1 MVVSTHDSDDM
12 LGIEV
17 QPIESMEEDAEMVE
31 VSAVEPEPVQ
41 PEPALPADPFD
52 PWVHPVEAFIRMAR
66 DEPDALCINTYESG
80 ESVRYSYRDVWKHA
94 YSIAQALK
102 ALPGW
107 NDDGHDA
114 VGTFCEGE
122 AHWVFFSL
130 AVWMLGKKTLNF
142 GLNWPSAVRKAICA
156 RHSVKYILHHYTKP
170 GRTEG
175 VTLVDGG
182 TFPIHSEV
190 PAPSL
195 ELCEPLDDIVAIQC
209 TSGTTGI
216 PKSFKFAHTGATTGR
231 VALRMLKS
239 SVGLL
244 QAPSFA
250 ATLSIVLGALN
261 LGGSLWIPGP
271 TINAVHKAK
280 GITESLNDGVNYVFM
295 APSLM
300 KMVFNTAK
308 SRNPNAKWMEA
319 KRVALGSE
327 IVPMSVLHR
336 TRIYFPNAH
345 LISGYGSSEVPF
357 LLVSLYHHSV
367 GRSLNIIIYQTGA
380 VGSLSYVHIPANIP
394 IPEKLVYK
402 LAKPGVRCLLFDEE
416 GNIVD
421 QNVSKS
427 GILVFAVD
435 PDHPVRN
442 HPDFVN
448 ADPNDRLASFG
459 FLSDGSPRVCTMD
472 WVEMVSENEFTVVG
486 RFDQKIKVNGVYVDL
501 NHLEALVV
509 QHLSHTIA
517 DCAFVQTSEKK
528 IVMLYVLQARPTT
541 RTEPSDIIRMTQD
554 LLALVNVSKV
564 PIHNCFQLDEIP
576 MIENGKRDLKKIKW
590 IAENNDLHQGSVVYP
605 RLAPSEAPLFCI
617 AAAISSLGS
626 QLLGIPSL
634 DGRNYSISGAGFDSL
649 SVGRLALAIKEEYDV
664 EISPMMLLSNG
675 LTPLDVAQLVIDLQG
690 NHPLMPP
697 TVDLDQEAA
706 RLDDAS
712 VTAEGLPPLVFPE
725 SPRGIVLTGATGFLG
740 SFLLYELAAK
750 YPAARIYCLVR
761 AASDQAAIDRI
772 FETAR
777 KLILNPQ
784 QTHYLVNNV
793 KPRLVGVCGDLSL
806 DQWGL
811 TNKRWKKISKET
823 DMVVHCGA
831 EVHWLDDYEALKGPN
846 VLGTATALRL
856 ATTHHLKPL
865 HFISAV
871 GAIPMA
877 RGARTP
883 LEERVYSNWNVSGGY
898 AQTKWVSEQL
908 INKARSRGV
917 PATII
922 RPSLIASDSV
932 YGSDSLDVIWQCG
945 VVVWWWW
952 WRCSSSSQLTLTLTL
967 TLTLSVCHSDDYIW
981 QYIKGCIR
989 IGIAPSNAT
998 PVTITMNPVDHVA
1011 KVVAAIAASE
1021 VALPKF
1027 VFHISDPECSV
1038 VTETKL
1044 FEIVNAYG
1052 WPVMFET
1059 RERFKALLYRP
1070 SLPNGSSMLT
1080 LMHLI
1085 LSMSFLVDNT
1095 NTRSIY
1101 PALGSQAGR
1110 IAGRGLLYLTH
1121 IGYLPPPPN
1130 PPSPLRPEE
1139 HPRPNIFRPDTHN

>member
-114 VGTFCEGE
+114 IGTFCEGE

-142 GLNWPSAVRKAICA
+142 GLNWPSAVRL
-156 RHSVKYILHHYTKP
+156 HSVKYILHHYTKP

-182 TFPIHSEV
+182 TFPMLSEV

-195 ELCEPLDDIVAIQC
+195 ELSEALDDFVTIQC

-216 PKSFKFAHTGATTGR
+216 PKSFQFAHTGGITAR
-231 VALRMLKS
+231 S
-239 SVGLL
+239 SIGITKCRVGLL
-244 QAPSFA
+244 QAPSFVA
-250 ATLSIVLGALN
+250 ALGFLLCSVN
-261 LGGSLWIPGP
+261 LGGSVWIPRRAFNS
-271 TINAVHKAK
+271 IDNANNIVQLLK
-280 GITESLNDGVNYVFM
+280 DGLHYLHM
-295 APSLM
+295 IPSFL
-300 KMVFNTAK
+300 KLIIEASR
-308 SRNPNAKWMEA
+308 SRNPIVIELRTK
-319 KRVALGSE
+319 VIGLGSE
-327 IVPMSVLHR
+327 LIPMSVIHM
-336 TRIYFPNAH
+336 TRARFPNAD
-345 LISGYGSSEVPF
+345 IQSGYGSSE
-357 LLVSLYHHSV
+357 
-367 GRSLNIIIYQTGA
+367 
-380 VGSLSYVHIPANIP
+380 
-394 IPEKLVYK
+394 
-402 LAKPGVRCLLFDEE
+402 
-416 GNIVD
+416 
-421 QNVSKS
+421 S

-541 RTEPSDIIRMTQD
+541 RTEPSVVIRMTQD

-576 MIENGKRDLKKIKW
+576 MTEIGKRDLKRIKW

-605 RLAPSEAPLFCI
+605 RLAPSDAPLFRI

-750 YPAARIYCLVR
+750 FPAARIYCLVR
-761 AASDQAAIDRI
+761 AASDQVAIDRI

-922 RPSLIASDSV
+922 RPSLIASDSI
-932 YGSDSLDVIWQCG
+932 YG
-945 VVVWWWW
+945 
-952 WRCSSSSQLTLTLTL
+952 
-967 TLTLSVCHSDDYIW
+967 VCHSDDYIW

-989 IGIAPSNAT
+989 IEIAPSNAT
-998 PVTITMNPVDHVA
+998 PVIITMNPVDHVA

-1027 VFHISDPECSV
+1027 VFHISDPERSV

>member
-1 MVVSTHDSDDM
+1 MVVSTHDSDDI

-31 VSAVEPEPVQ
+31 VSTVEPEPVQ

-52 PWVHPVEAFIRMAR
+52 PWAHPVECLIRMAR

-170 GRTEG
+170 GRTIG

-182 TFPIHSEV
+182 TFPMLSEV

-216 PKSFKFAHTGATTGR
+216 PKSFKFAHTGMITGR
-231 VALRMLKS
+231 ASIGMLKS

-244 QAPSFA
+244 QAPSFV
-250 ATLSIVLGALN
+250 ATFGSLPCVLN
-261 LGGSLWIPGP
+261 LGGSVWIPKP
-271 TINAVHKAK
+271 TFHAVERANNVAQLL
-280 GITESLNDGVNYVFM
+280 IEDVSFIYLTPTFM
-295 APSLM
+295 KLVIS
-300 KMVFNTAK
+300 TAA
-308 SRNPNAKWMEA
+308 SQSPTVKWM
-319 KRVALGSE
+319 KTKCIALGSE
-327 IVPMSVLHR
+327 HIPMSVMHM
-336 TRIYFPNAH
+336 TRERFPNAE
-345 LISGYGSSEVPF
+345 IQSGYGSSEAAV
-357 LLVSLYHHSV
+357 V
-367 GRSLNIIIYQTGA
+367 GAI
-380 VGSLSYVHIPANIP
+380 SYMRIPNNSP

-472 WVEMVSENEFTVVG
+472 WVEMISENEFTVVG

-576 MIENGKRDLKKIKW
+576 MTEIGKRDLKKIKW

-706 RLDDAS
+706 QLDDAS

-811 TNKRWKKISKET
+811 TNKRWKKIGKET

-932 YGSDSLDVIWQCG
+932 YG
-945 VVVWWWW
+945 
-952 WRCSSSSQLTLTLTL
+952 
-967 TLTLSVCHSDDYIW
+967 VCHSDDYIW

-1027 VFHISDPECSV
+1027 VFHISDPERSV

-1044 FEIVNAYG
+1044 FEIV
-1052 WPVMFET
+1052 
-1059 RERFKALLYRP
+1059 
-1070 SLPNGSSMLT
+1070 
-1080 LMHLI
+1080 
-1085 LSMSFLVDNT
+1085 
-1095 NTRSIY
+1095 
-1101 PALGSQAGR
+1101 
-1110 IAGRGLLYLTH
+1110 
-1121 IGYLPPPPN
+1121 
-1130 PPSPLRPEE
+1130 
-1139 HPRPNIFRPDTHN
+1139 

>member
-1 MVVSTHDSDDM
+1 MANDQDVSED
-12 LGIEV
+12 IEPLV
-17 QPIESMEEDAEMVE
+17 PQQAQTPVSQQPTFPS
-31 VSAVEPEPVQ
+31 Q
-41 PEPALPADPFD
+41 PDPFG
-52 PWVHPVEAFIRMAR
+52 PWLHPVECLINIAR

-114 VGTFCEGE
+114 IGTFCEGE

-182 TFPIHSEV
+182 TFPMLSEV

-216 PKSFKFAHTGATTGR
+216 PKSFKFAHTGMITGR
-231 VALRMLKS
+231 ASIGMLKS
-239 SVGLL
+239 SVGLM
-244 QAPSFA
+244 QPPSFV
-250 ATLSIVLGALN
+250 ATLGPFFSSLN
-261 LGGSLWIPGP
+261 LGGSVWIPKP
-271 TINAVHKAK
+271 TFHAVEKAK
-280 GITESLNDGVNYVFM
+280 NVAQILNDGVAYLYLTPSFM
-295 APSLM
+295 KLIISSAAS
-300 KMVFNTAK
+300 F
-308 SRNPNAKWMEA
+308 NPNVKWMET
-319 KRVALGSE
+319 KRIVLGSE
-327 IVPMSVLHR
+327 HIPMSVMHM
-336 TRIYFPNAH
+336 TRERFPNAD
-345 LISGYGSSEVPF
+345 IQSGYGSSESAV
-357 LLVSLYHHSV
+357 
-367 GRSLNIIIYQTGA
+367 IGA
-380 VGSLSYVHIPANIP
+380 VSYVHISADSP

-448 ADPNDRLASFG
+448 ANPNDRLASFG

-750 YPAARIYCLVR
+750 FPAARIYCLVR

-793 KPRLVGVCGDLSL
+793 RPRLVGVCGDLSL

-932 YGSDSLDVIWQCG
+932 YG
-945 VVVWWWW
+945 
-952 WRCSSSSQLTLTLTL
+952 
-967 TLTLSVCHSDDYIW
+967 VCHSDDYIW

-1021 VALPKF
+1021 AALPKF
-1027 VFHISDPECSV
+1027 VFHISDPE
-1038 VTETKL
+1038 
-1044 FEIVNAYG
+1044 
-1052 WPVMFET
+1052 
-1059 RERFKALLYRP
+1059 P
-1070 SLPNGSSMLT
+1070 SS
-1080 LMHLI
+1080 
-1085 LSMSFLVDNT
+1085 
-1095 NTRSIY
+1095 
-1101 PALGSQAGR
+1101 
-1110 IAGRGLLYLTH
+1110 
-1121 IGYLPPPPN
+1121 
-1130 PPSPLRPEE
+1130 
-1139 HPRPNIFRPDTHN
+1139 PRPNCSRSSMPMAGPSCSRPASDSRPCFTDRRCPTARRC

>member
-1 MVVSTHDSDDM
+1 
-12 LGIEV
+12 
-17 QPIESMEEDAEMVE
+17 
-31 VSAVEPEPVQ
+31 
-41 PEPALPADPFD
+41 
-52 PWVHPVEAFIRMAR
+52 
-66 DEPDALCINTYESG
+66 
-80 ESVRYSYRDVWKHA
+80 
-94 YSIAQALK
+94 
-102 ALPGW
+102 
-107 NDDGHDA
+107 
-114 VGTFCEGE
+114 
-122 AHWVFFSL
+122 
-130 AVWMLGKKTLNF
+130 
-142 GLNWPSAVRKAICA
+142 
-156 RHSVKYILHHYTKP
+156 
-170 GRTEG
+170 
-175 VTLVDGG
+175 
-182 TFPIHSEV
+182 
-190 PAPSL
+190 
-195 ELCEPLDDIVAIQC
+195 
-209 TSGTTGI
+209 
-216 PKSFKFAHTGATTGR
+216 
-231 VALRMLKS
+231 
-239 SVGLL
+239 
-244 QAPSFA
+244 
-250 ATLSIVLGALN
+250 
-261 LGGSLWIPGP
+261 
-271 TINAVHKAK
+271 
-280 GITESLNDGVNYVFM
+280 
-295 APSLM
+295 
-300 KMVFNTAK
+300 
-308 SRNPNAKWMEA
+308 
-319 KRVALGSE
+319 
-327 IVPMSVLHR
+327 
-336 TRIYFPNAH
+336 
-345 LISGYGSSEVPF
+345 
-357 LLVSLYHHSV
+357 
-367 GRSLNIIIYQTGA
+367 
-380 VGSLSYVHIPANIP
+380 
-394 IPEKLVYK
+394 
-402 LAKPGVRCLLFDEE
+402 
-416 GNIVD
+416 
-421 QNVSKS
+421 
-427 GILVFAVD
+427 
-435 PDHPVRN
+435 
-442 HPDFVN
+442 
-448 ADPNDRLASFG
+448 
-459 FLSDGSPRVCTMD
+459 MD
-472 WVEMVSENEFTVVG
+472 WVEMISENEFTVVG

-576 MIENGKRDLKKIKW
+576 MIKNGKRDLKKIKW
-590 IAENNDLHQGSVVYP
+590 IAENNDLHQESVVYP
-605 RLAPSEAPLFCI
+605 RLAPSEAPLFRI

-750 YPAARIYCLVR
+750 FPAARIYCLVR

-793 KPRLVGVCGDLSL
+793 RPRLVGVCGDLSL

-811 TNKRWKKISKET
+811 TNKRWKKIGKET

-932 YGSDSLDVIWQCG
+932 YG
-945 VVVWWWW
+945 
-952 WRCSSSSQLTLTLTL
+952 
-967 TLTLSVCHSDDYIW
+967 VCHSDDYIW

-998 PVTITMNPVDHVA
+998 PVIITMNPVDHVA

-1027 VFHISDPECSV
+1027 VFHISDPERSV
-1038 VTETKL
+1038 ITEKRV
-1044 FEIVNAYG
+1044 FEIANSVG
-1052 WPVMFET
+1052 WIIMLDT
-1059 RERFKALLYRP
+1059 REKFRTVIWRNPSPDNHALLAFMR
-1070 SLPNGSSMLT
+1070 ML
-1080 LMHLI
+1080 MD
-1085 LSMSFLVDNT
+1085 LSFRVDNT

-1101 PALGSQAGR
+1101 P
-1110 IAGRGLLYLTH
+1110 T
-1121 IGYLPPPPN
+1121 PC
-1130 PPSPLRPEE
+1130 PSPELVVRKSLFHLDRVSYLDQPTAAETELKDEEYPDVRPFTRTGR
-1139 HPRPNIFRPDTHN
+1139 H

>member
-1 MVVSTHDSDDM
+1 MANDQDVSED
-12 LGIEV
+12 IEPLV
-17 QPIESMEEDAEMVE
+17 PQQAQTPVSQQPTFPS
-31 VSAVEPEPVQ
+31 PP
-41 PEPALPADPFD
+41 DPFG
-52 PWVHPVEAFIRMAR
+52 PWLHPVECLINIAR
-66 DEPDALCINTYESG
+66 DEPDALLINTYESG
-80 ESVRYSYRDVWKHA
+80 ISERLSYLRVWKQA
-94 YSIAQALK
+94 YSVAQALK

-107 NDDGHDA
+107 NDDDHE
-114 VGTFCEGE
+114 VIGTFCEAE
-122 AHWVFFSL
+122 ASWVIYSF
-130 AVWMLGKKTLNF
+130 AVWMLGKKTLNLA
-142 GLNWPSAVRKAICA
+142 LNFPAAVRKTLCERYFI
-156 RHSVKYILHHYTKP
+156 KYILYHHSKP
-170 GRTEG
+170 GRTIG
-175 VTLVDGG
+175 VTLVDAT
-182 TFPIHSEV
+182 TFPVLDNIPS
-190 PAPSL
+190 PSL
-195 ELCEPLDDIVAIQC
+195 EVCEPLDDYVTIQC

-216 PKSFKFAHTGATTGR
+216 PKSFQFAHNGAVTGR
-231 VALRMLKS
+231 TSVGMLKS

-244 QAPSFA
+244 QPPSFS
-250 ATLSIVLGALN
+250 TTFIVLLSALN
-261 LGGSLWIPGP
+261 LGGSVWIPKP
-271 TINAVHKAK
+271 TFHTTEQAK
-280 GITESLNDGVNYVFM
+280 NVAQILDDGVAYVALSPSFM
-295 APSLM
+295 KLIIS
-300 KMVFNTAK
+300 TAA
-308 SRNPNAKWMEA
+308 SWNPNIKWMNTKKVLVGAE
-319 KRVALGSE
+319 L
-327 IVPMSVLHR
+327 VPMSVIQM
-336 TRIYFPNAH
+336 TRERFPNAEFQ
-345 LISGYGSSEVPF
+345 SAYGSSEAGVIGAYSF
-357 LLVSLYHHSV
+357 LRILTNS
-367 GRSLNIIIYQTGA
+367 
-380 VGSLSYVHIPANIP
+380 P

-576 MIENGKRDLKKIKW
+576 MTEIGKRDLKKIKW

-605 RLAPSEAPLFCI
+605 RLAPSDAPLFRI

-690 NHPLMPP
+690 NHPLMSP

-750 YPAARIYCLVR
+750 FPAARIYCLVR

-793 KPRLVGVCGDLSL
+793 RPRLVGVCGDLSL

-811 TNKRWKKISKET
+811 TNKRWKKIGKET

-865 HFISAV
+865 HFIPAV

-932 YGSDSLDVIWQCG
+932 YG
-945 VVVWWWW
+945 
-952 WRCSSSSQLTLTLTL
+952 
-967 TLTLSVCHSDDYIW
+967 VCHSDDYIW

-1027 VFHISDPECSV
+1027 VFHISDPERSV
-1038 VTETKL
+1038 ITETRL
-1044 FEIVNAYG
+1044 FEIVNASG
-1052 WPVMFET
+1052 WSVMFET
-1059 RERFKALLYRP
+1059 RERFKSLLLTP
-1070 SLPNGSSMLT
+1070 QLTNDSSMST

>member
-1 MVVSTHDSDDM
+1 M
-12 LGIEV
+12 L
-17 QPIESMEEDAEMVE
+17 
-31 VSAVEPEPVQ
+31 
-41 PEPALPADPFD
+41 
-52 PWVHPVEAFIRMAR
+52 
-66 DEPDALCINTYESG
+66 C
-80 ESVRYSYRDVWKHA
+80 
-94 YSIAQALK
+94 
-102 ALPGW
+102 
-107 NDDGHDA
+107 
-114 VGTFCEGE
+114 
-122 AHWVFFSL
+122 
-130 AVWMLGKKTLNF
+130 
-142 GLNWPSAVRKAICA
+142 
-156 RHSVKYILHHYTKP
+156 
-170 GRTEG
+170 
-175 VTLVDGG
+175 
-182 TFPIHSEV
+182 
-190 PAPSL
+190 
-195 ELCEPLDDIVAIQC
+195 
-209 TSGTTGI
+209 
-216 PKSFKFAHTGATTGR
+216 
-231 VALRMLKS
+231 
-239 SVGLL
+239 
-244 QAPSFA
+244 
-250 ATLSIVLGALN
+250 ALN
-261 LGGSLWIPGP
+261 LNGSLWTPQP
-271 TINAVHKAK
+271 TPNTVDKIKS
-280 GITESLNDGVNYVFM
+280 IIRMLDDGVSYLYLT
-295 APSLM
+295 PSLM
-300 KMVFNTAK
+300 KMIISVAQNQ
-308 SRNPNAKWMEA
+308 NPDVKWTETR
-319 KRVALGSE
+319 KIGLGSE
-327 IVPMSVLHR
+327 LVSPSIVQRARKIL
-336 TRIYFPNAH
+336 PNAE
-345 LISGYGSSEVPF
+345 LMSAYGSSEA
-357 LLVSLYHHSV
+357 LL
-367 GRSLNIIIYQTGA
+367 IGA
-380 VGSLSYVHIPANIP
+380 AAMFFQPVNQILEAH
-394 IPEKLVYK
+394 KLVYK
-402 LAKPGVRCLLFDEE
+402 QAKPGVRCLLFDEE

-427 GILVFAVD
+427 GVLVYAVD
-435 PDHPVRN
+435 PDHPIRN

-448 ADPNDRLASFG
+448 ANPNDRLASFG

-517 DCAFVQTSEKK
+517 DCTFVQTSEKK

-541 RTEPSDIIRMTQD
+541 RTEPSVVIRMTQD
-554 LLALVNVSKV
+554 LLGLANVSKV

-576 MIENGKRDLKKIKW
+576 MTEIGKRDLKKIKW
-590 IAENNDLHQGSVVYP
+590 IAENNDLHQESVVYP
-605 RLAPSEAPLFCI
+605 RLAPSEAPLFRI

-811 TNKRWKKISKET
+811 TNKRWKKIGKET

-932 YGSDSLDVIWQCG
+932 YG
-945 VVVWWWW
+945 
-952 WRCSSSSQLTLTLTL
+952 
-967 TLTLSVCHSDDYIW
+967 VCHSDDYIW

-1021 VALPKF
+1021 AALPKF
-1027 VFHISDPECSV
+1027 VFHISDPERSV
-1038 VTETKL
+1038 ITETRL
-1044 FEIVNAYG
+1044 FEIVNASG
-1052 WPVMFET
+1052 WSVMFET
-1059 RERFKALLYRP
+1059 RERFKSLLLTP
-1070 SLPNGSSMLT
+1070 QLTNDSSMST

-1101 PALGSQAGR
+1101 PALGPQAGR

>member
-1 MVVSTHDSDDM
+1 
-12 LGIEV
+12 
-17 QPIESMEEDAEMVE
+17 
-31 VSAVEPEPVQ
+31 
-41 PEPALPADPFD
+41 
-52 PWVHPVEAFIRMAR
+52 
-66 DEPDALCINTYESG
+66 
-80 ESVRYSYRDVWKHA
+80 
-94 YSIAQALK
+94 
-102 ALPGW
+102 
-107 NDDGHDA
+107 
-114 VGTFCEGE
+114 
-122 AHWVFFSL
+122 
-130 AVWMLGKKTLNF
+130 MLGKKTLNLA
-142 GLNWPSAVRKAICA
+142 LNLPSAARKAMCE
-156 RHSVKYILHHYTKP
+156 RHAVRYILYHHTKP
-170 GRTEG
+170 SRTIG
-175 VTLVDGG
+175 VALVDAT
-182 TFPIHSEV
+182 TFPVLDNIPH
-190 PAPSL
+190 PSL
-195 ELCEPLDDIVAIQC
+195 EVCEPLDDFVAYAC
-209 TSGTTGI
+209 TSGSTGI
-216 PKSFKFAHTGATTGR
+216 PKTYKFPHTGATTGR
-231 VALRMLKS
+231 SILGHMFLS
-239 SVGLL
+239 SGLC
-244 QAPSFA
+244 QAPSFS
-250 ATLSIVLGALN
+250 ATLGWMLCTLSLKGSVWFPEPTPNTVEKVKSIIRMLD
-261 LGGSLWIPGP
+261 
-271 TINAVHKAK
+271 
-280 GITESLNDGVNYVFM
+280 DGVLYLFM
-295 APSLM
+295 TPSLM
-300 KMVFNTAK
+300 KMIISIAQ
-308 SRNPNAKWMEA
+308 SQNPDVKWTETR
-319 KRVALGSE
+319 KIGLGSE
-327 IVPMSVLHR
+327 LVPAGVVAQVKAA
-336 TRIYFPNAH
+336 FPNADIISAYVSTETS
-345 LISGYGSSEVPF
+345 LIGAITIFFLPSSSEV
-357 LLVSLYHHSV
+357 V
-367 GRSLNIIIYQTGA
+367 
-380 VGSLSYVHIPANIP
+380 
-394 IPEKLVYK
+394 PEKLIYK
-402 LAKPGVRCLLFDEE
+402 LIKPGVRCLLFDEE

-421 QNVSKS
+421 QNVSNS

-605 RLAPSEAPLFCI
+605 RLAPSDAPLFRI

-932 YGSDSLDVIWQCG
+932 YG
-945 VVVWWWW
+945 
-952 WRCSSSSQLTLTLTL
+952 
-967 TLTLSVCHSDDYIW
+967 VCHSDDYIW

-1027 VFHISDPECSV
+1027 VFHISDPERSV

>member
-182 TFPIHSEV
+182 TFPMLSEV

-195 ELCEPLDDIVAIQC
+195 ELCEPLDDFVVYIC

-216 PKSFKFAHTGATTGR
+216 PKSYKFSHIGAMAGR
-231 VALRMLKS
+231 AVNGILHCS
-239 SVGLL
+239 IGLCQL
-244 QAPSFA
+244 PSF
-250 ATLSIVLGALN
+250 IVTMSFVLVALN
-261 LGGSLWIPGP
+261 LKGSVWMP
-271 TINAVHKAK
+271 TPTAQTIEKV
-280 GITESLNDGVNYVFM
+280 ESIIKILDDGVAYVYLTPSFLKALVGM
-295 APSLM
+295 AQSTRS
-300 KMVFNTAK
+300 NI
-308 SRNPNAKWMEA
+308 KWE
-319 KRVALGSE
+319 KTLRLGLGSE
-327 IVPMSVLHR
+327 IVPIS
-336 TRIYFPNAH
+336 TIKSAKICFPNAE
-345 LISGYGSSEVPF
+345 IQSGYGSSEIG
-357 LLVSLYHHSV
+357 LVDGASYFQLPAESLTV
-367 GRSLNIIIYQTGA
+367 
-380 VGSLSYVHIPANIP
+380 
-394 IPEKLVYK
+394 PEKLVYK

-427 GILVFAVD
+427 GVLVNAVD

-576 MIENGKRDLKKIKW
+576 MIKNGKRDLKKIKW

-605 RLAPSEAPLFCI
+605 RLAPSEAPLFRI

-750 YPAARIYCLVR
+750 FPAARIYCLVR

-793 KPRLVGVCGDLSL
+793 RPRLVGVCGDLSL

-811 TNKRWKKISKET
+811 TNKRWKKIGKET

-932 YGSDSLDVIWQCG
+932 YG
-945 VVVWWWW
+945 
-952 WRCSSSSQLTLTLTL
+952 
-967 TLTLSVCHSDDYIW
+967 VCHSDDYIW

-998 PVTITMNPVDHVA
+998 PVIITMNPVDHVA

-1027 VFHISDPECSV
+1027 VFHISDPERSV

-1101 PALGSQAGR
+1101 SALGSQAGR

-1121 IGYLPPPPN
+1121 IGYLPPPLN
-1130 PPSPLRPEE
+1130 APSPLRPEE

>member
-1 MVVSTHDSDDM
+1 MVISTHDSDDM

-114 VGTFCEGE
+114 IGTFCEGE

-170 GRTEG
+170 GRTIG

-182 TFPIHSEV
+182 TFPMLSEV

-195 ELCEPLDDIVAIQC
+195 ELCEPLDDFVVYIC

-216 PKSFKFAHTGATTGR
+216 PKSFKFAHTGMITGR
-231 VALRMLKS
+231 ASIGMLKS

-244 QAPSFA
+244 QAPSFV
-250 ATLSIVLGALN
+250 ATFGSLPCVLN
-261 LGGSLWIPGP
+261 LGGSVWIPKP
-271 TINAVHKAK
+271 TFHAVEKAK
-280 GITESLNDGVNYVFM
+280 NVAQILDDGLNFVYMTPSFM
-295 APSLM
+295 KLIIS
-300 KMVFNTAK
+300 TAA
-308 SRNPNAKWMEA
+308 SRNPSLKWTKT
-319 KRVALGSE
+319 KRIVLGSE
-327 IVPMSVLHR
+327 HIPMSIIHKIRDTL
-336 TRIYFPNAH
+336 PNAEIQ
-345 LISGYGSSEVPF
+345 LGYGSSEST
-357 LLVSLYHHSV
+357 L
-367 GRSLNIIIYQTGA
+367 IGA
-380 VGSLSYVHIPANIP
+380 VSYLHIPP
-394 IPEKLVYK
+394 ESEIPEKLVYK

-442 HPDFVN
+442 HPNFVN

-472 WVEMVSENEFTVVG
+472 WVEMVSENELRSLEGECNIPVPTEWSVPSFHWSSANPSHTLLQHVSHTS

-576 MIENGKRDLKKIKW
+576 MTEIGKRDLKKIKW

-605 RLAPSEAPLFCI
+605 RLAPSEAPLYRI

-675 LTPLDVAQLVIDLQG
+675 LTPLDVAQL
-690 NHPLMPP
+690 
-697 TVDLDQEAA
+697 
-706 RLDDAS
+706 
-712 VTAEGLPPLVFPE
+712 

-793 KPRLVGVCGDLSL
+793 RPRLVGVCGDLSL

-932 YGSDSLDVIWQCG
+932 YG
-945 VVVWWWW
+945 
-952 WRCSSSSQLTLTLTL
+952 
-967 TLTLSVCHSDDYIW
+967 VCHSDDYIW

-998 PVTITMNPVDHVA
+998 PVIITMNPVDHVA

-1027 VFHISDPECSV
+1027 VFHISDPERSV
-1038 VTETKL
+1038 VTETRL

-1121 IGYLPPPPN
+1121 IGYLPPPLN
-1130 PPSPLRPEE
+1130 APSPLRPEE

>member
-1 MVVSTHDSDDM
+1 MANDQDVSED
-12 LGIEV
+12 IEPLV
-17 QPIESMEEDAEMVE
+17 PQQAQTPVSQQPTFPS
-31 VSAVEPEPVQ
+31 Q
-41 PEPALPADPFD
+41 PDPFG
-52 PWVHPVEAFIRMAR
+52 PWLHPVECLVNIAR
-66 DEPDALCINTYESG
+66 DEPDALLINTYESG
-80 ESVRYSYRDVWKHA
+80 ISERLSYLRVWKQA
-94 YSIAQALK
+94 YSVAQALK

-107 NDDGHDA
+107 NDDGHE
-114 VGTFCEGE
+114 VIGTFCEAE
-122 AHWVFFSL
+122 ASWVIYSF
-130 AVWMLGKKTLNF
+130 AVWMLGKKTLNLA
-142 GLNWPSAVRKAICA
+142 LNFPAAVRKALCE
-156 RHSVKYILHHYTKP
+156 RHSIKYILYHHTKP
-170 GRTEG
+170 GRTIG
-175 VTLVDGG
+175 VTLIDAT
-182 TFPIHSEV
+182 TFPVLDSI
-190 PAPSL
+190 PPPSL
-195 ELCEPLDDIVAIQC
+195 EVCEPLDDYVTIQC

-216 PKSFKFAHTGATTGR
+216 PKSFRFAHTGAITIRTSIGIS
-231 VALRMLKS
+231 KC

-244 QAPSFA
+244 QPPSFA
-250 ATLSIVLGALN
+250 ATLSLFLSSLN
-261 LGGSLWIPGP
+261 LGGSVWIPKS
-271 TINAVHKAK
+271 TFNAVEKAMDVVQ
-280 GITESLNDGVNYVFM
+280 IFDDGVSYIFM
-295 APSLM
+295 TPSFIKL
-300 KMVFNTAK
+300 VISIAA
-308 SRNPNAKWMEA
+308 SRNQNAKWT
-319 KRVALGSE
+319 KTRVIGLGSE
-327 IVPMSVLHR
+327 YIPMSVVHM
-336 TRIYFPNAH
+336 TRGRFPNAQ
-345 LISGYGSSEVPF
+345 IQSGYASSETAV
-357 LLVSLYHHSV
+357 V
-367 GRSLNIIIYQTGA
+367 GAI
-380 VGSLSYVHIPANIP
+380 SYMRIPNNSP

-421 QNVSKS
+421 QNVSNS

-576 MIENGKRDLKKIKW
+576 MIESGKRDLKKIKW

-605 RLAPSEAPLFCI
+605 RLAPSDAPLFRI

-750 YPAARIYCLVR
+750 FPAARIYCLVR

-772 FETAR
+772 FDTAR

-811 TNKRWKKISKET
+811 TNKRWKKIGKET

-932 YGSDSLDVIWQCG
+932 YG
-945 VVVWWWW
+945 
-952 WRCSSSSQLTLTLTL
+952 
-967 TLTLSVCHSDDYIW
+967 VCHSDDYIW

-1027 VFHISDPECSV
+1027 VFHISDPERSV

-1095 NTRSIY
+1095 NTR
-1101 PALGSQAGR
+1101 
-1110 IAGRGLLYLTH
+1110 
-1121 IGYLPPPPN
+1121 
-1130 PPSPLRPEE
+1130 PEE